1 MHAEHTSPG
10 GTGPA
15 LVVRSQSANWSLPA
29 GPAYLIGRD
38 PACDVVVA
46 DDRVSW
52 QHAVLRFEEGGWVL
66 ADNGSTNG
74 TYAGDRR
81 GGAGGEHRGRGG
93 RRGGGPPGAGRRW
106 TPGRRR
112 GRARP
117 PARPRLRARPR
128 GGHHPPTQEP
138 PRVP

>member
-1 MHAEHTSPG
+1 MHAEHSSPG
-10 GTGPA
+10 AAGPA
-15 LVVRSQSANWSLPA
+15 LVVRSQSATWSLPA

-52 QHAVLRFEEGGWVL
+52 QHAVLRFEEGGGVL

-81 GGAGGEHRGRGG
+81 ADRVEINGACVVRLGDAADW
-93 RRGGGPPGAGRRW
+93 PVLSCTVMSAG
-106 TPGRRR
+106 TGTVP
-112 GRARP
+112 A
-117 PARPRLRARPR
+117 PARLLRIGRSADNDLVIADPS
-128 GGHHPPTQEP
+128 
-138 PRVP
+138 VS

>member
-81 GGAGGEHRGRGG
+81 AGP
-93 RRGGGPPGAGRRW
+93 GGGN
-106 TPGRRR
+106 R
-112 GRARP
+112 GRAGGPGDAARGAGPRRP
-117 PARPRLRARPR
+117 AVSAGPAPAPGPAPPLRARR
-128 GGHHPPTQEP
+128 RAAQPPAGAAAA
-138 PRVP
+138 

>member
-81 GGAGGEHRGRGG
+81 ADRGG
-93 RRGGGPPGAGRRW
+93 IN
-106 TPGRRR
+106 
-112 GRARP
+112 RARVVRVGDAADGPGPRCTRVRCAPATP
-117 PARPRLRARPR
+117 PAAARRPP
-128 GGHHPPTQEP
+128 
-138 PRVP
+138 

>member
-1 MHAEHTSPG
+1 MDAEHTSPG

-15 LVVRSQSANWSLPA
+15 LVVRSPSANWSLPA

-52 QHAVLRFEEGGWVL
+52 QHAVLRFEDDRWVL

-81 GGAGGEHRGRGG
+81 AGRGESNG
-93 RRGGGPPGAGRRW
+93 APLVRPRPAPP
-106 TPGRRR
+106 PPPPP
-112 GRARP
+112 RP
-117 PARPRLRARPR
+117 PLNT
-128 GGHHPPTQEP
+128 PPP
-138 PRVP
+138 PPPPPPPA